1 MQARKVRAPRHF
13 IESCLNN
20 FVQNFQG
27 AVNIVIL
34 VGNLKALKIVSYNV
48 NGIRA
53 ALNKGFLSWLAT
65 VNADVVCLQEI
76 KAMEEQ
82 IDLSLFHAAGYPYLY
97 WFSATKKG
105 YSGVAVLSR
114 VKPDHV
120 EFGTGIGYMD
130 AEGRNLRADFNG
142 VSIMSLYLPSGT
154 NINRLDHKLQYMADF
169 QRYVDRL
176 RKDFP
181 KLLICGDYNICH
193 RPIDIHD
200 PIRNKNV
207 SGFLPVE
214 REWLGNFI
222 DSGFTDSFRHF
233 NKDPH
238 NYTWWSYRAN
248 ARGNNKGWRL
258 DYGMASEPLAP
269 QLKRSVILPEA
280 YHSDHCPILV
290 ELDV

>member
-1 MQARKVRAPRHF
+1 MQAREVRVPLHF
-13 IESCLNN
+13 IESCQNN
-20 FVQNFQG
+20 FGQNFQG
-27 AVNIVIL
+27 AVNIAIL
-34 VGNLKALKIVSYNV
+34 VENFKVLKIVSYNV

-53 ALNKGFLSWLAT
+53 ALNKGFLHWLGT

-82 IDLSLFHAAGYPYLY
+82 LDLSLFQAAGYPYHY
-97 WFSATKKG
+97 WFSAMKKG

-114 VKPDHV
+114 LKPDHV
-120 EFGTGIGYMD
+120 EFGTGIDYMD

-233 NKDPH
+233 NKEPH
-238 NYTWWSYRAN
+238 HYTWWSYRAN

-258 DYGMASEPLAP
+258 DYGMASEALAP